1 MGKAKEHVRVGDP
14 EEDLVV
20 APPSHPQGGTAY
32 LSIERKA
39 AWEPLDSEQKW
50 SGDSELGRGVLGAQ
64 SRGPK
69 CSCVRSMLGP
79 PGPSH
84 IGEPPTGVSGAA

>member
-1 MGKAKEHVRVGDP
+1 MRKTWWWPH
-14 EEDLVV
+14 
-20 APPSHPQGGTAY
+20 PSHPQRGTAY
-32 LSIERKA
+32 LSTERKA

-50 SGDSELGRGVLGAQ
+50 SEDSELGGGVLGAQ

-69 CSCVRSMLGP
+69 CSCVRSVLGP

-84 IGEPPTGVSGAA
+84 IREPPTGVSGAA